1 MILTDLQKGDTF
13 ELEGAHYE
21 VDIIS
26 PSGRICL
33 AYPLSKDLKRQYDP
47 ADPIGDA
54 YLKNVIS
61 DTRFN
66 REHET
71 QDDRDAADVI

>member
-1 MILTDLQKGDTF
+1 MILADLNAGDTF
-13 ELEGAHYE
+13 ELEGARFE
-21 VDIIS
+21 VELIS

-33 AYPLSKDLKRQYDP
+33 AYNLTDSGKRLFDP
-47 ADPIGDA
+47 NDPIGDTFA
-54 YLKNVIS
+54 KTVIS